1 MLRSW
6 GLSGLV
12 SFIHDSKNKTQ
23 NPWRIFLVLPV
34 TDWPTRLLAIFV
46 IDWVINFICHWTKG
60 VIDTITDSHWQLKSL
75 TTEEFQMLM
84 KKIFNGWM
92 KFVTDSLKFV
102 NNSHW
107 LLHVWTNFK
116 LESGRPW
123 TATRASVSTLGVA
136 SFLRPA
142 SSLRRFRMGSPGLH
156 ATRLIYYFIEFCQS
170 QSDWW
175 EDETS

>member
-84 KKIFNGWM
+84 KK
-92 KFVTDSLKFV
+92 SLMAEWRL
-102 NNSHW
+102 S
-107 LLHVWTNFK
+107 LTVWSLSITVIDCSMLTTNFK

-123 TATRASVSTLGVA
+123 KATRASVSTLGVA

-142 SSLRRFRMGSPGLH
+142 SSLRRFQMGSPGLH
-156 ATRLIYYFIEFCQS
+156 ATRLIYYFIESCQS